1 MMIEI
6 DELDFRRYSPAQLAA
21 VRPKL
26 ERLADITRRNL
37 RLLDSVL
44 GIKGE
49 DSALRRKHEL
59 VRAELAEARTQI
71 ETMRHD
77 LATAHAWIENLQRRL
92 AATEDD
98 VEDKL
103 YRSVGLVATAHTV
116 VIAAARRALLQ
127 HHHPDRWPPEKKA
140 AATVNFQAVCAAF
153 QKIKELRE

>member
-37 RLLDSVL
+37 RLLDSAL
-44 GIKGE
+44 GIKGD

-59 VRAELAEARTQI
+59 VRAELAEAHSRI

-77 LATAHAWIENLQRRL
+77 LATARSWIDQLQGRL
-92 AATEDD
+92 AAIEDD
-98 VEDKL
+98 EEDKL
-103 YRSVGLVATAHTV
+103 YRSVGLAATAHTV
-116 VIAAARRALLQ
+116 VVAAARRALLQ
-127 HHHPDRWPPEKKA
+127 HHHPDRWPTEKKA

-153 QKIKELRE
+153 QKIEELRR

>member
-37 RLLDSVL
+37 RLLDGVL
-44 GIKGE
+44 GVEG
-49 DSALRRKHEL
+49 DDPALGRKLEL
-59 VRAELAEARTQI
+59 ARAELAEARTQI

-92 AATEDD
+92 AVIQDD
-98 VEDKL
+98 EEDKL
-103 YRSVGLVATAHTV
+103 YRRVGLAATAHTV
-116 VIAAARRALLQ
+116 VITAARRALLQ
-127 HHHPDRWPPEKKA
+127 HHHPDRWPLEKKA
-140 AATVNFQAVCAAF
+140 AATASFQAVCAAF
-153 QKIKELRE
+153 QRIKEIRG

>member
-37 RLLDSVL
+37 RLLDGVL
-44 GIKGE
+44 GVEAE

-59 VRAELAEARTQI
+59 VRAELAETHSRI

-77 LATAHAWIENLQRRL
+77 LATARSWIDQLQGRL
-92 AATEDD
+92 ASIEDD
-98 VEDKL
+98 EEDKL
-103 YRSVGLVATAHTV
+103 YRSVGLAATAHTV

-127 HHHPDRWPPEKKA
+127 HHHPDRQPSEKKA
-140 AATVNFQAVCAAF
+140 AATASFQAVCTAF
-153 QKIKELRE
+153 QKIKELRG

>member
-37 RLLDSVL
+37 RLLDGVL
-44 GIKGE
+44 GVE
-49 DSALRRKHEL
+49 ADDSALRRKHEL

-77 LATAHAWIENLQRRL
+77 LATARTWIDQLQGRL
-92 AATEDD
+92 AAIEDD
-98 VEDKL
+98 EEDKL
-103 YRSVGLVATAHTV
+103 YRSVGLAATAHTV
-116 VIAAARRALLQ
+116 VVAAARRALLQ
-127 HHHPDRWPPEKKA
+127 HHHPDRWPPENKA
-140 AATVNFQAVCAAF
+140 VATMNFQAVSVAF
-153 QKIKELRE
+153 QRIKELRE

>member
-1 MMIEI
+1 MVIEI
-6 DELDFRRYSPAQLAA
+6 DELDFRGYSPAQLAA
-21 VRPKL
+21 VRPNL

-59 VRAELAEARTQI
+59 VRAELAEAHSRI

-77 LATAHAWIENLQRRL
+77 LATARARIDQLQGRL
-92 AATEDD
+92 AAIEDD
-98 VEDKL
+98 EEDKL
-103 YRSVGLVATAHTV
+103 YRSVGLAATVHTV

-127 HHHPDRWPPEKKA
+127 HHHPDRWPPAKKA
-140 AATVNFQAVCAAF
+140 AATVSFQAVSAAF

>member
-1 MMIEI
+1 MIIEI

-21 VRPKL
+21 VRSDL
-26 ERLADITRRNL
+26 ERLADINRRNL

-59 VRAELAEARTQI
+59 ARGELAEARTQI

-77 LATAHAWIENLQRRL
+77 LATARAWIDQLQGRL
-92 AATEDD
+92 AAIEDD
-98 VEDKL
+98 EEDKL
-103 YRSVGLVATAHTV
+103 YRSVGLAATAHTV

-140 AATVNFQAVCAAF
+140 AATVNFQAVSAAF
-153 QKIKELRE
+153 QRIKELRE